1 MSTVHKGYL
10 KVEHVNILKQSLNSS
25 GFIYKILSSISNK
38 FSFTDS
44 LILLFLCSTFFL
56 HLHGAA
62 LVSLGSTKLRSV
74 FVTTH
79 IISLFRLTLPSLTA
93 VHSEIC
99 WLVSLEPRLLYSGPI
114 DLDSVWMR
122 PLSNQHLMNS
132 QCTWSR
138 CNWLKYNH
146 CSPLIL
152 SISGEVSSY

>member
-1 MSTVHKGYL
+1 MWIYWSSHSTPLALFIKYCHPFQ
-10 KVEHVNILKQSLNSS
+10 INSAS
-25 GFIYKILSSISNK
+25 QIHLF
-38 FSFTDS
+38 FSFCA
-44 LILLFLCSTFFL
+44 LHFFL

-146 CSPLIL
+146 CSPLVL